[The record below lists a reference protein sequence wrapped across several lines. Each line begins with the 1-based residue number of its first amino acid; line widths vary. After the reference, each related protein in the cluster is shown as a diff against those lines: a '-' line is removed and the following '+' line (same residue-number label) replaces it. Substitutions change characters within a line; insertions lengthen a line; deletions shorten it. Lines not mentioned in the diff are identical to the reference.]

1 VDRNFRGVKWKR
13 ETPGNVT
20 VPVTGGLGHG
30 NRAALDKLDH
40 LLEEGP
46 SGLADGSEMGSQE
59 KRKGQGEV
67 CVLF

>member
-1 VDRNFRGVKWKR
+1 
-13 ETPGNVT
+13 
-20 VPVTGGLGHG
+20 LGHG